1 MISLFK
7 LNLRRSL
14 SLAFSGGIA
23 LLTTGMVLSVMSSPV
38 SAANASPDGQ
48 GSADRNPLQACTL
61 PADWGQ
67 TVRLESPRRSS
78 QEWSFTVDEP
88 EMDVTLEIFYYQDY
102 SRDGCPYDC
111 ASGECQLDETG
122 VADTPLGNIQVND
135 GQLEPREGS
144 QSLSGRMTQ
153 GVYQV
158 VFRVTGRGSI
168 NVGFRARTASLP
180 TQPPPTNT
188 PEPSPT
194 PIPPSATPTATYL
207 PPTQTPTET
216 HLPPTQTPTG
226 TYSPPTATPTST
238 FLPPFPS
245 QTPTFTATPTDSPP
259 SPTVLPPNPTPT
271 PTADNPPNN
280 GSPTP
285 PPTLP
290 PPAPPS
296 DITQPPVLIPVT
308 GADLSQQMANN
319 QSHADASILPS
330 LLINIGAALL
340 GFSLVIF
347 GVARY
352 LNKTSG

>member
-1 MISLFK
+1 MSLMISLFK
-7 LNLRRSL
+7 LNLRSSL
-14 SLAFSGGIA
+14 SLAFSGGLA
-23 LLTTGMVLSVMSSPV
+23 FLTTGMVLSVMASPV
-38 SAANASPDGQ
+38 SAADASPGGQ
-48 GSADRNPLQACTL
+48 EWADRNHLQACMP

-102 SRDGCPYDC
+102 NRDGCPYDC
-111 ASGECQLDETG
+111 ASGGCQLDETG

-135 GQLEPREGS
+135 GQLGPRGGS
-144 QSLSGRMTQ
+144 ESLSGRMTQ

-158 VFRVTGRGSI
+158 VFRITGRGSI
-168 NVGFRARTASLP
+168 NVGFRAHIASLP

-194 PIPPSATPTATYL
+194 PIPPSATPTATFPL
-207 PPTQTPTET
+207 PT
-216 HLPPTQTPTG
+216 LTPTG

-238 FLPPFPS
+238 FSPPSPS
-245 QTPTFTATPTDSPP
+245 LTPTITAKPTDSPP

-271 PTADNPPNN
+271 PTADNPPKN

-290 PPAPPS
+290 PPEPPS
-296 DITQPPVLIPVT
+296 DVTQPPVLIPVT
-308 GADLSQQMANN
+308 GADLSHQMVNN
-319 QSHADASILPS
+319 QAYADASIIPS

-347 GVARY
+347 GVARI

>member
-1 MISLFK
+1 MSLMISLFK
-7 LNLRRSL
+7 LILRRSL
-14 SLAFSGGIA
+14 ALAFSGGIA
-23 LLTTGMVLSVMSSPV
+23 FLTTGMVLSVMASPV
-38 SAANASPDGQ
+38 SAADASPGGQ
-48 GSADRNPLQACTL
+48 GSADRNPLQACTP

-135 GQLEPREGS
+135 GQLEARSGS
-144 QSLSGRMTQ
+144 ESLSGRMTQ

-194 PIPPSATPTATYL
+194 PLPPSATPTATYL
-207 PPTQTPTET
+207 PPTQTPT
-216 HLPPTQTPTG
+216 G
-226 TYSPPTATPTST
+226 TSSPPTATPTST
-238 FLPPFPS
+238 FSPPFPS
-245 QTPTFTATPTDSPP
+245 PTPTFTATPTNSPP

-271 PTADNPPNN
+271 PTADNPPNT

-296 DITQPPVLIPVT
+296 DVTQPPVLIPVT

-319 QSHADASILPS
+319 QSYADASILPS